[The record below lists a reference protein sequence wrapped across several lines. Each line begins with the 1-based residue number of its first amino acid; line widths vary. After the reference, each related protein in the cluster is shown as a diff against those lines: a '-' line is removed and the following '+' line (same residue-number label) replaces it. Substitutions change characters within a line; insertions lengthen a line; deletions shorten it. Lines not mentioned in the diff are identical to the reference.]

1 MKVAGIAVAARDS
14 LEGIPFANMA
24 AVIRDSLEVQLEG
37 NNSKAQ
43 LHPSS
48 AEVHPS

>member
-1 MKVAGIAVAARDS
+1 MKVADIAAAVRDS

-37 NNSKAQ
+37 NNSKA
-43 LHPSS
+43 
-48 AEVHPS
+48 

>member
-14 LEGIPFANMA
+14 LVGIPFANMA

-37 NNSKAQ
+37 NNSKA
-43 LHPSS
+43 
-48 AEVHPS
+48 